1 MNHLKP
7 SDIIAAAA
15 PTVSAT
21 LIAQANQI
29 VGIIGSLLGIVY
41 LLWRWRHEAFY
52 DHDVERC
59 VAFAERNR
67 GLVAVRCKAF
77 ARCFVAGE
85 LDHERSARRASF
97 DYLKYVAASQDLAAS
112 VSDYRPSH

>member
-41 LLWRWRHEAFY
+41 LLWRWRREA
-52 DHDVERC
+52 
-59 VAFAERNR
+59 R
-67 GLVAVRCKAF
+67 GGKI
-77 ARCFVAGE
+77 
-85 LDHERSARRASF
+85 
-97 DYLKYVAASQDLAAS
+97 
-112 VSDYRPSH
+112 